1 MVVRAWLPAVLLF
14 IGLASSTMA
23 QQQPETLSLLDK
35 LLVPPPMSADT
46 RRQLEA
52 DLATARAA
60 YDRNPQDVDAAIWLG
75 RRTAYLSRFGEAIEI
90 YTRAIEV
97 HPDEPRLY
105 RHRGHR
111 YITIRKFDLAIKDL
125 RKAADLVEGTPDE
138 IEPDGQPNDRNVPT
152 GTLQTNI
159 YYHLG
164 LAHYLKA
171 EFPQAR
177 DAYRTCLGL
186 AKNPDMQ
193 VATTAW
199 LYLTLR
205 RMKLDDEALQ
215 ALQPISAGMDVI
227 ENAPYHRL
235 LLFYKGELPENQLTG
250 KGTEGV
256 IYAYGL
262 ANRELWSGA
271 HDKAKAGMKRIVEK
285 RMDDWPAFAYI
296 AAEADLV
303 RLQKGEHK
311 HKAKKK

>member
-1 MVVRAWLPAVLLF
+1 MVVRAWLQAVLLF

-35 LLVPPPMSADT
+35 LLVPPPLSADT

-52 DLATARAA
+52 DLAAARAA

-90 YTRAIEV
+90 YTRAIEA

-152 GTLQTNI
+152 STLQTNI

-193 VATTAW
+193 VATSAW
-199 LYLTLR
+199 LYMTLR
-205 RMKLDDEALQ
+205 RMKLDDEARQ

-250 KGTEGV
+250 KGSERV

-271 HDKAKAGMKRIVEK
+271 HDKAKEGMKRIVEK
-285 RMDDWPAFAYI
+285 RIDDWPAFAYI

-303 RLQKGEHK
+303 RLQKGDHK
-311 HKAKKK
+311 HKPKKK